1 MQKLSLDALAR
12 ELVGQAAGGEKP
24 GDSRVSRTV
33 VGGHEKALR
42 QTVIALAKD
51 AALAEHASPGEATVF
66 VLRGR
71 VTLAAGGESWEG
83 REGDLIIVPD
93 APHSLTALAD
103 SAVLL
108 TVVKHPL
115 SSTRYRAGAAPP
127 KHALPAAGPMPAGP
141 WVTPAGSAGH
151 SRKRRTGGVGAP
163 RWARCGWHSSGSP
176 DTARQ
181 QAGRPPNRVACVP
194 AEANE
199 SGES

>member
-12 ELVGQAAGGEKP
+12 ELVGQAAGGKKP

-51 AALAEHASPGEATVF
+51 AALAEHASPGEATVL

-93 APHSLTALAD
+93 APHSLTAQAD

-108 TVVKHPL
+108 TVVKRLLPVPGPSRLRADWDWIRTFHRVSPL
-115 SSTRYRAGAAPP
+115 ARARIVPSPGLSPILVLLEPRDRNVTSLGKRAIPVSGDW
-127 KHALPAAGPMPAGP
+127 AGIGE
-141 WVTPAGSAGH
+141 G
-151 SRKRRTGGVGAP
+151 RR
-163 RWARCGWHSSGSP
+163 
-176 DTARQ
+176 
-181 QAGRPPNRVACVP
+181 
-194 AEANE
+194 E
-199 SGES
+199 

>member
-12 ELVGQAAGGEKP
+12 ELLGRAAAGEKP

-51 AALAEHASPGEATVF
+51 ASLAEHANPGEATLI

-71 VTLAAGGESWEG
+71 VTLTAGTESWEG
-83 REGDLIIVPD
+83 REGDLLILPD

-108 TVVKHPL
+108 TVAKLP
-115 SSTRYRAGAAPP
+115 
-127 KHALPAAGPMPAGP
+127 LPAQRAR
-141 WVTPAGSAGH
+141 
-151 SRKRRTGGVGAP
+151 SRRAL
-163 RWARCGWHSSGSP
+163 
-176 DTARQ
+176 
-181 QAGRPPNRVACVP
+181 VACCSH
-194 AEANE
+194 N
-199 SGES
+199 